1 MQRLIELLL
10 SYRMARTMANRS
22 FNWAMCRNALCEHFG
37 LPYTGPAEGRPAH
50 RSPDNIPDTAQAS
63 NARRRA

>member
-1 MQRLIELLL
+1 
-10 SYRMARTMANRS
+10 MANRS